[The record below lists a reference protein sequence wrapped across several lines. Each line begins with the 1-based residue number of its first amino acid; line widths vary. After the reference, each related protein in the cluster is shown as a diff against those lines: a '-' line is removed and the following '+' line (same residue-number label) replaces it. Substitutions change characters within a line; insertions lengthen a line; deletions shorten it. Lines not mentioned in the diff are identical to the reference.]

1 MPLEWKG
8 DMMAKSVIT
17 NIARQK
23 MAKAR
28 YDGTPIEKV
37 KYIALGNGGVNAA
50 GEIIYPLPENI
61 KLKNELIRKEYDSC
75 KKLSETSYEYAI
87 ELGTMELAGEFISE
101 AALID
106 EAGDVIAFANFLAKG
121 KDETEVVFSIRD
133 NY

>member
-1 MPLEWKG
+1 
-8 DMMAKSVIT
+8 MAKSVIT
-17 NIARQK
+17 NIARRK

-50 GEIIYPLPENI
+50 GEVIYPLPENI
-61 KLKNELIRKEYDSC
+61 KLQNELIRKEYDSC
-75 KKLSETSYEYAI
+75 TQISGTSYEYTI
-87 ELGTMELAGEFISE
+87 KLDPLELSGEFISE

>member
-1 MPLEWKG
+1 
-8 DMMAKSVIT
+8 MMAKSVIT

-37 KYIALGNGGVNAA
+37 KYIALGDGGVNEA
-50 GEIIYPLPENI
+50 GEVIYPLPENV
-61 KLKNELIRKEYDSC
+61 KLKNELIRKEYNSC
-75 KKLSETSYEYAI
+75 TKISETSYEYII
-87 ELGTMELAGEFISE
+87 ELGPMELAGKFISE

-106 EAGDVIAFANFLAKG
+106 EAEDVIAFSNFLAKG
-121 KDETEVVFSIRD
+121 KDETEVIFSIRD